1 MSKDLPPRLHQE
13 IPLWQSGLKY
23 LAGLDEAGR
32 GAWAGPVA
40 AGAVI
45 LPPDM
50 QVAERLQGVRD
61 SKQMTARQREHW
73 AQVIQSQAA
82 AWAVGFA
89 SPQEIDQI
97 GIVPATRLSM
107 QRALQGLRLQAQY
120 LLLDALLLPVVE
132 LPQTALIRGDAL
144 CLSIAAASVLA
155 KTARDALMRDMDDPH
170 PGYAFACHKGYG
182 TRQHQAALNCLGP
195 CEIHR
200 MSFAPLQ
207 ALQRASQ

>member
-1 MSKDLPPRLHQE
+1 MSKVLPCLDQE
-13 IPLWQSGLKY
+13 IPLWQSGLEC

-45 LPPDM
+45 LPPDP

-107 QRALQGLRLQAQY
+107 QRALHGLRLQAQY
-120 LLLDALLLPVVE
+120 LLIDALLLPVVE
-132 LPQTALIRGDAL
+132 LPQTALIRGDAT

-155 KTARDALMRDMDDPH
+155 KAARDALMRDMDNHH
-170 PGYAFACHKGYG
+170 PGYAFARHKGYG
-182 TRQHQAALNCLGP
+182 TRQHQSALARLGP

-207 ALQRASQ
+207 ALQQADR

>member
-1 MSKDLPPRLHQE
+1 
-13 IPLWQSGLKY
+13 
-23 LAGLDEAGR
+23 
-32 GAWAGPVA
+32 
-40 AGAVI
+40 
-45 LPPDM
+45 M
-50 QVAERLQGVRD
+50 QVAERLHGVRD

-97 GIVPATRLSM
+97 GIVAATRLSM
-107 QRALQGLRLQAQY
+107 QRALQGLCLQAQY
-120 LLLDALLLPVVE
+120 LLIDALLLPVVE

-170 PGYAFACHKGYG
+170 PGYAFARHKGYG
-182 TRQHQAALNCLGP
+182 TCQHQAALDRLGP

-207 ALQRASQ
+207 ALQQASQ